1 FDKLPTPMAFQY
13 REKLQA
19 ATAGTPFIAEARTA
33 GFQVSGKD
41 SLDPSIEVWHDDNPE
56 LGVLIGFL
64 PALPPAF
71 QQVILA
77 DDPSPLDV
85 ADRLQRF

>member
-1 FDKLPTPMAFQY
+1 IALLASKLSLGTQINTGPSKLRRTERGQVYITRDYALTLGIPFDKLPTPMAFQY

-41 SLDPSIEVWHDDNPE
+41 SLD
-56 LGVLIGFL
+56 
-64 PALPPAF
+64 
-71 QQVILA
+71 
-77 DDPSPLDV
+77 
-85 ADRLQRF
+85 